1 MKSIFFSFIV
11 LLAGSCNEDNGTI
24 VTSESRETIPEFQQ
38 IGTDEII
45 FNLKVL
51 DLFEGE
57 QDVCGVQKSNVASI
71 EVKEVIQKGNAV
83 RQKVSKEQQF
93 NLVFLFAPSDLENE
107 SVIEVR
113 ARETLCEDSSQT
125 YFTVLA
131 HKILD

>member
-11 LLAGSCNEDNGTI
+11 LLAGSCNEDSGNI
-24 VTSESRETIPEFQQ
+24 AASESQETIPQFQQ

-57 QDVCGVQKSNVASI
+57 QDICGVQKSNVASI
-71 EVKEVIQKGNAV
+71 EVLEVIQKGNAV
-83 RQKVSKEQQF
+83 RQKVSKEEQF
-93 NLVFLFAPSDLENE
+93 NLVFLFTPSNLEKQ
-107 SVIEVR
+107 SLIEVR